1 VNAPDA
7 EAWSPIHYCASLQQP
22 SIEVLDIL
30 YCAGAD
36 VSLFSKTGNCT
47 PLHCLARRKRG
58 PDALRDQAS
67 NDALYHFVVHL
78 VRNLR
83 APLHAQDHNNET
95 CAHIAAEH
103 GDSAEV
109 LRAILDS
116 DPEHTVS
123 ETRNSR
129 GYVIRLFL
137 DRMTETDFLDLDS
150 RPWRSPSRNF
160 VPCSVISTRSGVRR
174 HPPLTL
180 QFGPCIIPVQI

>member
-1 VNAPDA
+1 VNAPDS
-7 EAWSPIHYCASLQQP
+7 EAWSPIHYCASLKQP

-67 NDALYHFVVHL
+67 NDALYRFVVHL

-83 APLHAQDHNNET
+83 APLQAWDHNNET
-95 CAHIAAEH
+95 CVHVAAEH

-109 LRAILDS
+109 LRAMLDS
-116 DPEHTVS
+116 DTEHTVS
-123 ETRNSR
+123 DMRDSR
-129 GYVIRLFL
+129 GYVNLYFLKSITDINLF
-137 DRMTETDFLDLDS
+137 DLDLL
-150 RPWRSPSRNF
+150 PLRSPSLNF
-160 VPCSVISTRSGVRR
+160 AHCSVISTRNGVQCRR
-174 HPPLTL
+174 PLTL
-180 QFGPCIIPVQI
+180 PSGLYITPIQI